1 MEIIKQN
8 YLNKLNNNQKE
19 AIINPDGPCL
29 IVAGAGSG
37 KTKVLTTRVVHIIKE
52 KKAWP
57 NQILCVTF
65 TNKAAREMQ
74 NRIANFLNEKISS
87 LPWLGTFH
95 SVSAKI
101 LRRHAESVGLNS
113 HFTIIDQED
122 QLRLI
127 KNICKA
133 ENIDVKK
140 FSPQFILSF
149 INQWKNKGLLPKDVV
164 TKRGI
169 PLEKAILNVYKYYQE
184 RLKILN
190 SCDFGDLILLCVTMF
205 ENNPDILELY
215 LNNFK
220 YILVDEYQDSN
231 YIQSKWL
238 NLLAKKKNNICCVG
252 DDDQSIYSWRGA
264 EIKNFLDFNK
274 TYKNTKVI
282 KLEQNYRST
291 QNILGA
297 ASGLISK
304 NTDRLGKKLW
314 TDSKNGEPVKLTCYK
329 NGREEAIGIG
339 DIIEKKL
346 KKKYSLNNI
355 SILVRAIFQTRE
367 FEERFLKIGMNYRVI
382 GGTKFYERAEIKDS
396 VAFLRIVNQK
406 NDDLAFERII
416 NIPKRS
422 IGDSTLKQLHDWSRK
437 NKKSLEDAAIELI
450 QLNKIKP
457 KAKLGL
463 VKILGMFSKWR
474 IDLKKKKNYELMETI
489 LDESGYSKM
498 LKDKKDLES
507 EGRLENLKEL
517 IRGMHDFD
525 NVQGFLEHVAL
536 ATSIDQDWDGQKVN
550 LMTMHAAKGLEFDV
564 VFLPGWEE
572 GLFPHQK
579 SLEEKGDLAL
589 EEERRLAY
597 VGITRAKKESFISFV
612 ISRMY
617 RGDWVDSLASR
628 FIDEL
633 PEENIEKEEAKEKNN
648 EDFFFN
654 QDIDYTEGIK
664 SPGWAR
670 LQKKKLKKIKWIK

>member
-1 MEIIKQN
+1 MQIIKQN
-8 YLNKLNNNQKE
+8 YLNKLNNNQRE
-19 AIINPDGPCL
+19 AVINPDGPCL

-37 KTKVLTTRVVHIIKE
+37 KTKVLTTRVVHIIRE

-74 NRIANFLNEKISS
+74 NRIAGSLNEKTSS

-113 HFTIIDQED
+113 RFTIIDQED

-127 KNICKA
+127 KNTCKV

-140 FSPQFILSF
+140 VAPQFILSF

-164 TKRGI
+164 LKKGI
-169 PLEKAILNVYKYYQE
+169 PLERAILNVYKIYQE

-190 SCDFGDLILLCVTMF
+190 SCDFGDLILLCVVMF
-205 ENNPDILELY
+205 ENNPGILDLY

-238 NLLAKKKNNICCVG
+238 KLLAQKRNNICCVG

-264 EIKNFLDFNK
+264 EIRNFLDFNK
-274 TYKNTKVI
+274 TYKNAKVI

-291 QNILGA
+291 QNILSA
-297 ASGLISK
+297 ASGLIEK
-304 NTDRLGKKLW
+304 NADRMGKKLW
-314 TDSKNGEPVKLTCYK
+314 TDSKDGDPVRLICYQ
-329 NGREEAIGIG
+329 NGREEAIGVS

-367 FEERFLKIGMNYRVI
+367 FEERFLKIGMGYRVI

-396 VAFLRIVNQK
+396 VAYLRIIHQK

-416 NIPKRS
+416 NVPKRS
-422 IGDSTLKQLHDWSRK
+422 IGDSTLKQLHIWSRA
-437 NKKSLEDAAIELI
+437 NKKSLQDSAIELI

-457 KAKLGL
+457 KTKLSL
-463 VKILGMFSKWR
+463 VNILNMFNKWR
-474 IDLKKKKNYELMETI
+474 SDLKKKKYYELMEII

-525 NVQGFLEHVAL
+525 NLQGFLEHVAL
-536 ATSIDQDWDGQKVN
+536 ATSIDKDWDGQKVN
-550 LMTMHAAKGLEFDV
+550 LMTMHASKGLEFDA

-579 SLEEKGDLAL
+579 SLDEKGDLAL

-597 VGITRAKKESFISFV
+597 VGLTRAKNESYISFV
-612 ISRMY
+612 MSRIY
-617 RGDWVDSLASR
+617 RGEWLDSLASR

-633 PEENIEKEEAKEKNN
+633 PEENIEKEEVKNQNN

-654 QDIDYTEGIK
+654 QEIDYNEGVK

-670 LQKKKLKKIKWIK
+670 LQNKKMKRIK